1 MRVRIIAVVTA
12 CVLMA
17 ASLAFTGCSSTT
29 SDAPAGQ
36 QVVGTYHVEALSGA
50 VDAGDPDGMAALQEM
65 LSGNTD
71 ENRLVVS
78 EDGTG
83 ELVLFGDA
91 TAFTWEE
98 ADGGIVI
105 ANEGGQTNTTLSYEG
120 GTFTLSWNDFT
131 ITFAK

>member
-1 MRVRIIAVVTA
+1 MKVKIIAIAAA

-17 ASLAFTGCSSTT
+17 VSFAFAGCSSAAP
-29 SDAPAGQ
+29 DAPAGQ

-50 VDAGDPDGMAALQEM
+50 VDAGDPEGMAALQEM
-65 LSGNTD
+65 LAGNTD
-71 ENRLVVS
+71 ENHLVVA

-83 ELVLFGDA
+83 ELVLFGDV